1 MNASQNSGRGAPNDV
16 TTGDGTVDKLI
27 DTAFGPAAPAD
38 PLAPA
43 PAQPVPLQDPGT
55 SKFLGRIPFGWVS
68 TGSGR
73 K

>member
-1 MNASQNSGRGAPNDV
+1 MNALQNSDRGAPDSV
-16 TTGDGTVDKLI
+16 KTGDGTVDKLI

-38 PLAPA
+38 PPAPA
-43 PAQPVPLQDPGT
+43 PAQPVPLQSEGV